1 MAESSSLRGE
11 RCYGTFLTLRLTC
24 VVLFAEKIQSL
35 LKTATG
41 LIDICYECSG
51 MGYTFADESIDLEQ
65 VSDQLVELLSVLKEL
80 FKAVKANTPDSLDI
94 GLSVDVV
101 LLRCKDEISKV
112 DVMLKRKSGRKRI
125 EGPSSSF
132 DPPVNLTNLA
142 SSITTLRKVVEGYFR
157 CVWTFAKKSGAD
169 NIHKGPLP

>member
-11 RCYGTFLTLRLTC
+11 WRYGTFLTLRLTC

-35 LKTATG
+35 LKTTTG

-51 MGYTFADESIDLEQ
+51 MGYTLADESIDLEQ

-94 GLSVDVV
+94 GVSVDVV
-101 LLRCKDEISKV
+101 LSRCK
-112 DVMLKRKSGRKRI
+112 
-125 EGPSSSF
+125 
-132 DPPVNLTNLA
+132 
-142 SSITTLRKVVEGYFR
+142 
-157 CVWTFAKKSGAD
+157 W
-169 NIHKGPLP
+169 

>member
-35 LKTATG
+35 LKTTTG

-51 MGYTFADESIDLEQ
+51 MGYTLADESIDLEQ

-94 GLSVDVV
+94 GVSVDVV
-101 LLRCKDEISKV
+101 LSRCKDEISEV

-125 EGPSSSF
+125 EGSF
-132 DPPVNLTNLA
+132 DSPVNLTNLA